1 MPPIGRR
8 TVLKLVA
15 GTVAGGMAWTY
26 LPTALA
32 DSFRSSKAGG
42 DGKVDGNSDA
52 AVARDTVLTI
62 AFDRHLHTRLQAH
75 DKPLTP
81 YQPSESLLLADGPV
95 EDFVITGH
103 QEQPITDARHGSG
116 HQSVITGRS
125 AGNLEKEVAVTFFDN
140 LPGMAVLQTR
150 YRNHGDAAL
159 QIAGWRNAAHELAD
173 APGGFWSFS
182 GTTHTDRRDWVAP
195 LAAGFDQRNSL
206 SMDSSDYG
214 GGTPVA
220 NIWRRDIGLA
230 VGHVEPVVR
239 SLDLPVRKT
248 AAGAHIAVESPQA
261 STLAAGQTLTTE
273 RTFLAVHTG
282 DHFAPVRQY
291 RQYMNAEGLV
301 APQAPESAFAPV
313 WCTWGYGRDF
323 NVKQILDTVPKAR
336 ELGFGWVVLDDGW
349 QTNEGDWRIDT
360 RKFPRGDADMRD
372 FTAKVRGQG
381 MHPRLW
387 IAPLAADPGSDVMHD
402 HVDMLLLGKGG
413 AFQTVTW
420 WNALTQCP
428 AYQPTIDFY
437 VDLVKKVIGNW
448 GFEGIKFDGQHL
460 NAVAPCYN
468 PAHKHAHPTDSVEG
482 LATFWSAIHK
492 AAHETNPQAVI
503 ELCPCGTAFD
513 FHNLPATDQYP
524 ASDPTS
530 SWQVRSKGK
539 TMKALM
545 GSGSSFAGD
554 HVELSDGGD
563 DFASSVGIGAVVSTK
578 FTWPKDT
585 DHPSEPLPPGGLVL
599 TREKEALWRK
609 WVALYKQ
616 HMLSKGEYL
625 GTLYDIGFDKPEAHA
640 IAKDGAMYYAFYA
653 DSFNGPVQL
662 RGLDAGRYR
671 VRDLFNE
678 LDLGEVTAADA
689 TLRVAF
695 KRFMLLQ
702 AMPLAGR
709 T

>member
-15 GTVAGGMAWTY
+15 GGVAGGVAWAY
-26 LPTALA
+26 LPMALA
-32 DSFRSSKAGG
+32 TPFRDSRIGG
-42 DGKVDGNSDA
+42 DGKSIDDG
-52 AVARDTVLTI
+52 AVVQDTVLAI
-62 AFDRHLHTRLQAH
+62 AFDRNLHTRLLAH
-75 DKPLTP
+75 GKPLTP
-81 YQPSESLLLADGPV
+81 YQPSESLLLANGAV

-103 QEQPITDARHGSG
+103 KERPITDARHGSG

-125 AGNLEKEVAVTFFDN
+125 SGNLEKEVSVTFFDD

-159 QIAGWRNAAHELAD
+159 QVAGWRNAAHELAD

-182 GTTHTDRRDWVAP
+182 GTTHTDRRDWAQP
-195 LAAGFDQRNSL
+195 LSAGFDQRNTL

-220 NIWRRDIGLA
+220 NIWRRDVGLA

-239 SLDLPVRKT
+239 PLDLPVRKT
-248 AAGAHIAVESPQA
+248 TGGAHIAVESPRA
-261 STLAAGQTLTTE
+261 STLAPGQTLITE

-282 DHFAPVRQY
+282 DYFAPLLQY
-291 RQYMNAEGLV
+291 RQYMQAEGLI

-313 WCTWGYGRDF
+313 WCAWGYGRDF

-336 ELGFGWVVLDDGW
+336 ELGFGWVVMDDGW
-349 QTNEGDWRIDT
+349 QTNEGDWRLDK
-360 RKFPRGDADMRD
+360 RKFPRGEADMRD
-372 FTAKVRGQG
+372 FTAKVRSQG

-387 IAPLAADPGSDVMHD
+387 IAPLAADPGSDVLHD
-402 HVDMLLLGKGG
+402 HVDMLLLDKDG

-437 VDLVKKVIGNW
+437 VALVKKVIGDW

-468 PAHKHAHPTDSVEG
+468 PAHKHAHPSDSVEG
-482 LATFWSAIHK
+482 LATFWRAIHK
-492 AAHETNPQAVI
+492 AVHEANPQAVV

-545 GSGSSFAGD
+545 GSRSSFAGD

-599 TREKEALWRK
+599 TQKKEALWRK

-616 HMLSKGEYL
+616 HMLPKGDYL

-653 DSFNGPVQL
+653 EAFDGPVQL
-662 RGLDAGRYR
+662 RGLGSGRYR

-678 LDLGEVTAADA
+678 VDLGEVDA
-689 TLRVAF
+689 GNMTLPVAF
-695 KRFMLLQ
+695 KRFVLLQ
-702 AMPLAGR
+702 ATPLAAR
-709 T
+709 A